1 MFSLYQP
8 MTLVWLDDHGQRVP
22 KRPCL
27 TPKCDREWPVY
38 RHRLRFLIMAGWKPM
53 KLVVVVN
60 WWSRTAVHPMAGA
73 DGYWAL
79 VPLIGEAT

>member
-1 MFSLYQP
+1 
-8 MTLVWLDDHGQRVP
+8 
-22 KRPCL
+22 
-27 TPKCDREWPVY
+27 
-38 RHRLRFLIMAGWKPM
+38 MAGWKPM
-53 KLVVVVN
+53 KLMVVVN